1 MAQILDIQTVGN
13 VLVIS
18 TDTNPT
24 SGGGTDAPVGSIALC
39 EDGSGTFTKIGVLFT
54 DWVISQ
60 IKVQSLASAAAVT
73 PVGNIDDAVS
83 ITALA
88 IALFVANPSGLVP
101 QNFKILKFRIKD
113 NGISRAIA
121 WDTQYIPMGVDLPL
135 ATVPNKILT
144 IAFIYDSVSLK
155 YGCVAVAQEV

>member
-1 MAQILDIQTVGN
+1 MASILDIQTVGD

-39 EDGSGTFTKIGVLFT
+39 EDGSGMFTKIGVLFT
-54 DWVISQ
+54 DWAISP
-60 IKVQSLASAAAVT
+60 INVQSLASAAVVT
-73 PVGNIDDAVS
+73 PVGDVNDAVS
-83 ITALA
+83 VTALG
-88 IALFVANPSGLVP
+88 IAMFVANPSGLVP

-113 NGISRAIA
+113 NGTIRALS
-121 WDTQYIPMGVDLPL
+121 WDTQYVPMGVDIPL
-135 ATVPNKILT
+135 STVPNKILT
-144 IAFIYDSVSLK
+144 IAFIYDSVSLT

>member
-13 VLVIS
+13 VLVIN

-24 SGGGTDAPVGSIALC
+24 SGGGTAAPVGTIAITS
-39 EDGSGTFTKIGVLFT
+39 DGSGTFTKIGILNT
-54 DWVISQ
+54 DWFISP
-60 IKVQSLASAAAVT
+60 INVQSLSSVPVVT
-73 PVGNIDDAVS
+73 PVGNVNDAVS
-83 ITALA
+83 ITALG

-113 NGISRAIA
+113 NGTSRAIA